1 MALRGAAGRRYAQ
14 AVFDLAKGEENG
26 LDKWLQDLRALN
38 ALFGS
43 DQAVAAI
50 QDPEMREETQRQVID
65 DVLKRENVSVSPLA
79 HNLLFM
85 LVQRQRL
92 GLLPGILESY
102 QELYNRAKGIVIAE
116 VTSAIPLDEAHQ
128 REVTAQLQKITGKTI
143 QLQVR
148 QDPRILG
155 GLITR
160 IGDQLIDASVATRLA
175 DLAERL
181 A

>member
-102 QELYNRAKGIVIAE
+102 QELY
-116 VTSAIPLDEAHQ
+116 
-128 REVTAQLQKITGKTI
+128 
-143 QLQVR
+143 
-148 QDPRILG
+148 
-155 GLITR
+155 
-160 IGDQLIDASVATRLA
+160 
-175 DLAERL
+175 
-181 A
+181 